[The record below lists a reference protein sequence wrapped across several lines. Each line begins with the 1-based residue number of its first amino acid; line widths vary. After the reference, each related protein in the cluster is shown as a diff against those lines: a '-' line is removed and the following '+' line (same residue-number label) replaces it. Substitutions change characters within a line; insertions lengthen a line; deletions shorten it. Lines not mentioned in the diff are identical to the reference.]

1 MSFSERTP
9 SVYTIG
15 KKHKTWRRNTI
26 FSLQGKKS
34 IEEVVLNQ
42 IRKGQ
47 YLEADT
53 QQICIWT
60 KMFLENWST
69 IGTNFKERW
78 LHPHLLSL
86 SSRTLLLRGATGG
99 TPSAHHPPTCCC
111 PRSTPQ
117 PPAAHPPA
125 TASSTGRANSSLL
138 LNKATYLLSNAS
150 YSAQYGKRKLGKIEY
165 PKFGS
170 QAAGLPIS
178 LSAQL
183 IPTIC

>member
-1 MSFSERTP
+1 MKNLGQRSTKKYWRTRENTLTEGPEKTPFSERTP
-9 SVYTIG
+9 WVYSIG
-15 KKHKTWRRNTI
+15 KKHKTWRHNTI

-53 QQICIWT
+53 QQIRIGT
-60 KMFLENWST
+60 KMLLENWTT
-69 IGTNFKERW
+69 IATNFKERW

-86 SSRTLLLRGATGG
+86 PSRTLLLRGASGG

-117 PPAAHPPA
+117 PPAADPPA
-125 TASSTGRANSSLL
+125 TVSKHR
-138 LNKATYLLSNAS
+138 
-150 YSAQYGKRKLGKIEY
+150 
-165 PKFGS
+165 
-170 QAAGLPIS
+170 
-178 LSAQL
+178 
-183 IPTIC
+183 